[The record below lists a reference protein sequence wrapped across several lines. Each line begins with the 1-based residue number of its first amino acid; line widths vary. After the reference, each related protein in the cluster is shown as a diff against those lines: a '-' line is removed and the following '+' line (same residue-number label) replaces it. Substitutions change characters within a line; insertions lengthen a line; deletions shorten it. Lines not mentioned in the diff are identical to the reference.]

1 MYYTLKIDN
10 LSKVF
15 FTSDSHFSHFNVAKL
30 CNRPYSSRSEM
41 NQGLINNWNNVVP
54 EDGVVI
60 HCGDF
65 MLPHKVGYKEYSK
78 YINKLNGTIYLTRG
92 NHDKIDLG
100 NYDDKLIVNDCMYI
114 QVEKTLIYAQH
125 YPCLAFNGDIQVF
138 GHIHTLSDGK
148 VHGLD
153 SDVPAKLKFNQYDVG
168 VDQNNYTPIN
178 YNELI
183 NIINERQFI
192 MDKAPKLKL

>member
-1 MYYTLKIDN
+1 MYYILKIDN
-10 LSKVF
+10 PSKVF

-41 NQGLINNWNNVVP
+41 NQCLINNWNNVVP
-54 EDGVVI
+54 EDGIVI

-65 MLPHKVGYKEYSK
+65 MLSHKIGFKEYSK

-92 NHDKIDLG
+92 NHDRIDLG
-100 NYDDKLIVNDCMYI
+100 NYDNKLIVNDCMHI
-114 QVEKTLIYAQH
+114 QVEKTTIYAQH

-153 SDVPAKLKFNQYDVG
+153 SDVIPKLKYNQYDVG

-178 YNELI
+178 YNQLI

-192 MDKAPKLKL
+192 IDKAPKLK

>member
-1 MYYTLKIDN
+1 MYYTLKIEN
-10 LSKVF
+10 PSKVF
-15 FTSDSHFSHFNVAKL
+15 FTSDSHFTHFNVAKL

-41 NQGLINNWNNVVP
+41 NQCLIDNWNKVVP
-54 EDGVVI
+54 EDGIVI

-65 MLPHKVGYKEYSK
+65 MLSHKIGFKEYSK

-92 NHDKIDLG
+92 NHDRIDLG
-100 NYDDKLIVNDCMYI
+100 NYDNKLIVNDCMHI
-114 QVEKTLIYAQH
+114 QVEKTIIYAQH

-178 YNELI
+178 YNQLI

-192 MDKAPKLKL
+192 IDKAPKLK

>member
-10 LSKVF
+10 PSKVF
-15 FTSDSHFSHFNVAKL
+15 FTSDSHFTHFNVARL

-41 NQGLINNWNNVVP
+41 DQGLINNWNNVVP
-54 EDGVVI
+54 EDGIVI

-65 MLPHKVGYKEYSK
+65 MLPHKIGYKEYSK

-153 SDVPAKLKFNQYDVG
+153 SDVPDKLKFNQYDVG

-178 YNELI
+178 YNQLI

-192 MDKAPKLKL
+192 IDKAPKLK

>member
-10 LSKVF
+10 PSKVF

-41 NQGLINNWNNVVP
+41 NQCLIDNWNKVVP
-54 EDGVVI
+54 EDGIVI

-65 MLPHKVGYKEYSK
+65 MLSHKIGFKEYSK

-92 NHDKIDLG
+92 NHDRIDLG
-100 NYDDKLIVNDCMYI
+100 NYDNKLIVNDCMRI

-178 YNELI
+178 YNQLI

-192 MDKAPKLKL
+192 IDKVPKLK

>member
-10 LSKVF
+10 PSKVF

-41 NQGLINNWNNVVP
+41 NQCLIDNWNKVVP
-54 EDGVVI
+54 EDGIVI

-65 MLPHKVGYKEYSK
+65 MLSHKIGFKEYSK

-92 NHDKIDLG
+92 NHDRIDLG
-100 NYDDKLIVNDCMYI
+100 NYDNKLIVNDCMRI
-114 QVEKTLIYAQH
+114 QVEKTTIYAQH

-153 SDVPAKLKFNQYDVG
+153 SEVPDKLKFNQYDVG

-178 YNELI
+178 YNQLI

-192 MDKAPKLKL
+192 IDKAPKLK

>member
-10 LSKVF
+10 PSKVF

-41 NQGLINNWNNVVP
+41 NQCLIDNWNKVVP
-54 EDGVVI
+54 EDGIVI

-65 MLPHKVGYKEYSK
+65 MLSHKIGFKEYSK

-92 NHDKIDLG
+92 NHDRIDLG
-100 NYDDKLIVNDCMYI
+100 NYDNKLIVNDCMYI

-192 MDKAPKLKL
+192 MDKAPKLK

>member
-10 LSKVF
+10 PSKVF

-41 NQGLINNWNNVVP
+41 NQCLIDNWNKVVP
-54 EDGVVI
+54 EDGIVI

-65 MLPHKVGYKEYSK
+65 MLSHKMGFKEYSK

-92 NHDKIDLG
+92 NHDRIDLG
-100 NYDDKLIVNDCMYI
+100 NYDNKLIVNDCMHI
-114 QVEKTLIYAQH
+114 QVEKTTIYAQH

-178 YNELI
+178 YNQLI

-192 MDKAPKLKL
+192 IDKAPKLK

>member
-10 LSKVF
+10 PSKVF

-54 EDGVVI
+54 EDGIVI

-78 YINKLNGTIYLTRG
+78 YINKLNGIIYLTRG

-100 NYDDKLIVNDCMYI
+100 NYEDKLIVNDCMYI

-178 YNELI
+178 YNQLI

>member
-10 LSKVF
+10 PSKVF
-15 FTSDSHFSHFNVAKL
+15 FTSDSHFTHFNVARL

-65 MLPHKVGYKEYSK
+65 MLPHKIGYKEYSK

-153 SDVPAKLKFNQYDVG
+153 SDVPDKLKFNQYDVG

-178 YNELI
+178 YNQLI

-192 MDKAPKLKL
+192 IDKAPKLK

>member
-10 LSKVF
+10 PSKVF

-41 NQGLINNWNNVVP
+41 NQCLIDNWNKVVP
-54 EDGVVI
+54 EDGIVI

-65 MLPHKVGYKEYSK
+65 MLSHKIGFKEYSK

-92 NHDKIDLG
+92 NHDRIDLG
-100 NYDDKLIVNDCMYI
+100 NYDNKLIVNDCMHI
-114 QVEKTLIYAQH
+114 QLEKTIIYAQH

-178 YNELI
+178 YNQLI

-192 MDKAPKLKL
+192 IDKAPKLK

>member
-10 LSKVF
+10 PSKVF
-15 FTSDSHFSHFNVAKL
+15 FTSDSHFTHFNVAKL

-41 NQGLINNWNNVVP
+41 NQCLIDNWNKVVP
-54 EDGVVI
+54 EDGIVI

-65 MLPHKVGYKEYSK
+65 MLSHKIGFKEYSK

-92 NHDKIDLG
+92 NHDRIDLG
-100 NYDDKLIVNDCMYI
+100 NYDNKLIVNDCMHI

-138 GHIHTLSDGK
+138 GHIHTLSDGL

-153 SDVPAKLKFNQYDVG
+153 SDVIPKLKYNQYDVG

-192 MDKAPKLKL
+192 MDKLPKLK

>member
-1 MYYTLKIDN
+1 MFTLKIEN
-10 LSKVF
+10 PSKVF
-15 FTSDSHFSHFNVAKL
+15 FTSDSHFSHFNIAKL
-30 CNRPYSSRSEM
+30 CNRPFTSRKDMDES
-41 NQGLINNWNNVVP
+41 LITNWNNVVP
-54 EDGVVI
+54 EDGIVI

-78 YINKLNGTIYLTRG
+78 YINKLNSTIYLTRG

-125 YPCLAFNGDIQVF
+125 FPCLAFNSDIQVF

-178 YNELI
+178 YNQLI

-192 MDKAPKLKL
+192 IDKAPKLK

>member
-1 MYYTLKIDN
+1 MFTLKVEDP
-10 LSKVF
+10 SKLF
-15 FTSDSHFSHFNVAKL
+15 FVSDTHFGHFNIAKL

-41 NQGLINNWNNVVP
+41 DQGLIDNWNSIVP
-54 EDGVVI
+54 EDGIVI

-78 YINKLNGTIYLTRG
+78 YINKLNGIIYLTRG

-100 NYDDKLIVNDCMYI
+100 NYDNKLIVNDCLFVE
-114 QVEKTLIYAQH
+114 VEKALIYAQH

-138 GHIHTLSDGK
+138 GHIHTLSNGQ
-148 VHGLD
+148 VNGID
-153 SDVPAKLKFNQYDVG
+153 SDVVPKLKYNQYDVG

-178 YNELI
+178 YTQLI
-183 NIINERQFI
+183 NIINEQQFTC
-192 MDKAPKLKL
+192 KALKL

>member
-10 LSKVF
+10 PSKVF

-41 NQGLINNWNNVVP
+41 NQCLIDNWNKVVP
-54 EDGVVI
+54 EDGIVI

-65 MLPHKVGYKEYSK
+65 MLSHKIGFKEYSK

-92 NHDKIDLG
+92 NHDRIDLG
-100 NYDDKLIVNDCMYI
+100 NYDNKLIVNDCMHI
-114 QVEKTLIYAQH
+114 QVEKTTIYAQH

-178 YNELI
+178 YNQLI

-192 MDKAPKLKL
+192 IDKAPKLK

>member
-10 LSKVF
+10 PSKVF

-41 NQGLINNWNNVVP
+41 NQCLIDNWNKVVP
-54 EDGVVI
+54 EDGIVI

-65 MLPHKVGYKEYSK
+65 MLSHKIGFKEYSK

-92 NHDKIDLG
+92 NHDRIDLG
-100 NYDDKLIVNDCMYI
+100 NYDNKLIVNDCMHI
-114 QVEKTLIYAQH
+114 QVEKTTIYAQH

-153 SDVPAKLKFNQYDVG
+153 SEVPDKLKFNQYDVG

-178 YNELI
+178 YNQLI

-192 MDKAPKLKL
+192 IDKAPKLK

>member
-10 LSKVF
+10 PSKVF

-41 NQGLINNWNNVVP
+41 NQCLIDNWNKVVP
-54 EDGVVI
+54 EDGIVI

-65 MLPHKVGYKEYSK
+65 MLSHKIGFKEYSK

-92 NHDKIDLG
+92 NHDRIDLG
-100 NYDDKLIVNDCMYI
+100 NYDNKLIVNDCMHI

-125 YPCLAFNGDIQVF
+125 YPCLAFNEDIQVF

-178 YNELI
+178 YNQLI

-192 MDKAPKLKL
+192 MDKAPKLK

>member
-10 LSKVF
+10 PSKVF
-15 FTSDSHFSHFNVAKL
+15 FTSDSHFTHFNVARL

-41 NQGLINNWNNVVP
+41 DQGLINNWNNVVS

-153 SDVPAKLKFNQYDVG
+153 SDVPDKLKFNQYDVG

-178 YNELI
+178 YNQLI

-192 MDKAPKLKL
+192 IDKAPKLK

>member
-10 LSKVF
+10 PSKVF

-41 NQGLINNWNNVVP
+41 NQCLIDNWNNVVP
-54 EDGVVI
+54 EDGIVI

-65 MLPHKVGYKEYSK
+65 MLSHKIGFKEYSK

-92 NHDKIDLG
+92 NHDRIDLG
-100 NYDDKLIVNDCMYI
+100 NYDNKLIVNDCMHI
-114 QVEKTLIYAQH
+114 QVEKTTIYAQH

-153 SDVPAKLKFNQYDVG
+153 SDVPDKLKFNQYDVG

-178 YNELI
+178 YNQLI

-192 MDKAPKLKL
+192 IDKAPKLK

>member
-1 MYYTLKIDN
+1 MYYTLKIEN
-10 LSKVF
+10 PSKVF
-15 FTSDSHFSHFNVAKL
+15 FTSDSHFTHFNVARL

-41 NQGLINNWNNVVP
+41 NQCLIDNWNKVVP
-54 EDGVVI
+54 EDGIVI

-65 MLPHKVGYKEYSK
+65 MLSHKIGFKEYSK

-92 NHDKIDLG
+92 NHDRIDLG
-100 NYDDKLIVNDCMYI
+100 NYDNKLIVNDCMYI

-153 SDVPAKLKFNQYDVG
+153 SDVPDKLKFNQYDVG

-178 YNELI
+178 YNQLI

-192 MDKAPKLKL
+192 IDKAPKLK

>member
-10 LSKVF
+10 PSKVF

-41 NQGLINNWNNVVP
+41 NQCLIDNWNKVVP
-54 EDGVVI
+54 EDGIVI

-65 MLPHKVGYKEYSK
+65 MLSHKIGFKEYSK

-92 NHDKIDLG
+92 NHDRIDLG
-100 NYDDKLIVNDCMYI
+100 NYDNKLIVNDCMHI
-114 QVEKTLIYAQH
+114 QVEKTTIYAQH

-138 GHIHTLSDGK
+138 GHIHTLSDGL

-153 SDVPAKLKFNQYDVG
+153 SDVIPKLKYNQYDVG

-192 MDKAPKLKL
+192 MDQASKLK

>member
-10 LSKVF
+10 PSKVF

-41 NQGLINNWNNVVP
+41 NQCLIDNWNKVVP
-54 EDGVVI
+54 EDGIVI

-92 NHDKIDLG
+92 NHDRIDLG
-100 NYDDKLIVNDCMYI
+100 NYDNKLIVNDCMCI
-114 QVEKTLIYAQH
+114 QVEKTTIYAQH
-125 YPCLAFNGDIQVF
+125 YPCLAVNGDIQVF
-138 GHIHTLSDGK
+138 GHIHTLSDGL

-178 YNELI
+178 YNQLI

-192 MDKAPKLKL
+192 IDKAPKLK

>member
-10 LSKVF
+10 PSKLF
-15 FTSDSHFSHFNVAKL
+15 FTSDSHFTHFNVAKL

-41 NQGLINNWNNVVP
+41 NQCLIDNWNNVVP
-54 EDGVVI
+54 EDGIVI

-65 MLPHKVGYKEYSK
+65 MLSHKIGFKEYSK

-92 NHDKIDLG
+92 NHDRIDLG
-100 NYDDKLIVNDCMYI
+100 NYDNKLIVNDCMYI

-153 SDVPAKLKFNQYDVG
+153 SDVPDKLKFNQYDVG

-178 YNELI
+178 YNQLI
-183 NIINERQFI
+183 NIINEQQFI
-192 MDKAPKLKL
+192 MDLVPKLK

>member
-1 MYYTLKIDN
+1 MFTLNIEN
-10 LSKVF
+10 PSKVF
-15 FTSDSHFSHFNVAKL
+15 FTSDSHFAHFNVARL

-153 SDVPAKLKFNQYDVG
+153 SDVPTKLKFNQYDVG

>member
-1 MYYTLKIDN
+1 MYYILKIDN
-10 LSKVF
+10 PSKVF

-41 NQGLINNWNNVVP
+41 NQCLINNWNNVVP
-54 EDGVVI
+54 EDGIVI

-65 MLPHKVGYKEYSK
+65 MLSHKIGFKEYSK

-92 NHDKIDLG
+92 NHDRIDLG
-100 NYDDKLIVNDCMYI
+100 NYDNKLIVNDCMHI
-114 QVEKTLIYAQH
+114 QVEKTTIYAQH

-148 VHGLD
+148 VPGLD
-153 SDVPAKLKFNQYDVG
+153 SDVIPKLKYNQYDVG

-178 YNELI
+178 YNQLI

-192 MDKAPKLKL
+192 IDKAPKLK

>member
-10 LSKVF
+10 PSKVF
-15 FTSDSHFSHFNVAKL
+15 FTSDSHFGHFNVAKL

-41 NQGLINNWNNVVP
+41 NQCLIDNWNKVVP
-54 EDGVVI
+54 EDGIVI

-65 MLPHKVGYKEYSK
+65 MLSHKVGYKEYSK

-92 NHDKIDLG
+92 NHDRIDLG
-100 NYDDKLIVNDCMYI
+100 NYDNKLIVNDCMHI
-114 QVEKTLIYAQH
+114 QVEKTTIYAQH

-178 YNELI
+178 YNQLI

-192 MDKAPKLKL
+192 IDKAPKLK

>member
-10 LSKVF
+10 PSKVF
-15 FTSDSHFSHFNVAKL
+15 FTSDSHFTHFNVARL

-41 NQGLINNWNNVVP
+41 DQGLINNWNNVVP

-153 SDVPAKLKFNQYDVG
+153 SDVPDKLKFNQYDVG

-178 YNELI
+178 YNQLI

-192 MDKAPKLKL
+192 IDKAPKLK

>member
-1 MYYTLKIDN
+1 MYYTLKIEN
-10 LSKVF
+10 PSKVF

-41 NQGLINNWNNVVP
+41 NQCLIDNWNKVVP
-54 EDGVVI
+54 EDGIVI

-65 MLPHKVGYKEYSK
+65 MLSHKIGFKEYSK

-92 NHDKIDLG
+92 NHDRIDLG
-100 NYDDKLIVNDCMYI
+100 NYDNKLIVNDCMHI
-114 QVEKTLIYAQH
+114 QVEKTIIYAQH

-153 SDVPAKLKFNQYDVG
+153 SEVPDKLKFNQYDVG

-178 YNELI
+178 YNQLI

-192 MDKAPKLKL
+192 IDKAPKLK

>member
-1 MYYTLKIDN
+1 MKTLIIEDP
-10 LSKVF
+10 SKLF
-15 FTSDSHFSHFNVAKL
+15 FISDTHFGHFNIAKL
-30 CNRPYSSRSEM
+30 CNRPYNSRKEM
-41 NQGLINNWNNVVP
+41 DEGLIENWNKVVP
-54 EDGVVI
+54 EDGIVI

-100 NYDDKLIVNDCMYI
+100 NYDDKLIVSDCMYI

-178 YNELI
+178 YNQLI
-183 NIINERQFI
+183 NIINERQI
-192 MDKAPKLKL
+192 IINKVPKLK

>member
-1 MYYTLKIDN
+1 MYYTLKIDYP
-10 LSKVF
+10 SKVF

-54 EDGVVI
+54 EDGIVI

-100 NYDDKLIVNDCMYI
+100 NYDNKLIVNDCMHI
-114 QVEKTLIYAQH
+114 QVEKTIIYAQH

-148 VHGLD
+148 VYGLD

-178 YNELI
+178 YNQLI

-192 MDKAPKLKL
+192 IDKAPKLK